1 MSELRLTTEDIAS
14 IATLSVPPTEPVP
27 RRSARMGAAS
37 ACGASPPCCAG
48 APQAASRQT
57 SVTDKRMERM
67 RFMEKAPPF
76 FKSEINGI
84 IRLLL
89 ASM

>member
-1 MSELRLTTEDIAS
+1 MMISTAPVVVTVEVLMSELRLTTEDIAS

-48 APQAASRQT
+48 APQA
-57 SVTDKRMERM
+57 
-67 RFMEKAPPF
+67 
-76 FKSEINGI
+76 
-84 IRLLL
+84 
-89 ASM
+89 